1 MGGGKGGR
9 EEESERKEVTLETS
23 WEGLT
28 DKGAASSSYQARSG
42 EEREREREGGGGEGE
57 KLNKGD

>member
-28 DKGAASSSYQARSG
+28 DKGAASSSYQARS
-42 EEREREREGGGGEGE
+42 EEKRERKRERENGER
-57 KLNKGD
+57 LNRGD